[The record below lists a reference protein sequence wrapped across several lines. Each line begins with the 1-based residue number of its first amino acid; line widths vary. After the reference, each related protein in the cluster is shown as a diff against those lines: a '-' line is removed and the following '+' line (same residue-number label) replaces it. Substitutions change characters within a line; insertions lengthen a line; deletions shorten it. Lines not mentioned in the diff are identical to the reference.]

1 MLAILA
7 RVTTIGA
14 LRPLSEA
21 NREERC
27 KAAAAIQSTL
37 GTRCESVR
45 ALLARD
51 TVRALTLL
59 RQTIP
64 AVEAGLSGR
73 THAELAQALLS
84 YGDTVSAR
92 RELAAAVALS
102 AREYVREDY
111 IARVYFRLGDVERS
125 IDWWRRAI
133 ASRSSQVIWLTR
145 SAEAASLR
153 TDARVQAL
161 LHDAGVK

>member
-1 MLAILA
+1 MIAIAA
-7 RVTTIGA
+7 RVIEIFEH
-14 LRPLSEA
+14 R
-21 NREERC
+21 
-27 KAAAAIQSTL
+27 AI
-37 GTRCESVR
+37 
-45 ALLARD
+45 ARD